1 MHGGGVRLV
10 REELSSFEA
19 SQRLIASVLEETER
33 IDCLVL
39 NAGETDRTPFGEI
52 TPERW
57 EHVVGTNLNCPFYL
71 AQGFSEHMES
81 GGRILIIGSLCGV
94 YPHAVSPAYGVTKAA
109 AHQLAKELVKFFAPK
124 GVTVNAI
131 VPGFVDTDW
140 QRAKAPE
147 QRKRI
152 EDKTALHRFAQ
163 PQEIAQLCWEVINNP
178 FINGAQLLIDG
189 GYCYR

>member
-1 MHGGGVRLV
+1 M
-10 REELSSFEA
+10 
-19 SQRLIASVLEETER
+19 
-33 IDCLVL
+33 
-39 NAGETDRTPFGEI
+39 NAGETDRTPFAEI

-71 AQGFSEHMES
+71 AQGFGSHMAD
-81 GGRILIIGSLCGV
+81 GGRIIMIGSLCGV

-109 AHQLAKELVKFFAPK
+109 VHQLAKELVKVFAPK
-124 GVTVNAI
+124 GVTVNAV
-131 VPGFVDTDW
+131 VPGFTDTDW

-152 EDKTALHRFAQ
+152 EDKTAVHRFAR
-163 PQEIAQLCWEVINNP
+163 PEEIAQLCWEVINNP
-178 FINGAQLLIDG
+178 FINGAQLVIDG